1 LAVSPLPAHRL
12 AFVDALRGLVIVI
25 MTLDHVRD
33 FFHAGAMAFS
43 PEDLARTT
51 PVLFFTRWITHFCAP
66 VFVFLAGAGA
76 WLQLQRSGWSRPRLS
91 RFLVT
96 RGLFLIVVELTVMR
110 LAMNFSVDS
119 SYPFLLLIL
128 WALGVSM
135 IVLAALIHL
144 PLPLVA
150 LASGLILL
158 LHNMADGIRAEQLGG
173 FAWAWNML
181 HQQGVF
187 FVAGKPVLVAYPA
200 LPWIAVMAAGYCF
213 GPVLLKDHGSR
224 RRTMIVS
231 GVLLIAAFIVLRGI
245 NGYGDP
251 SPWSAQGS
259 AAMTVVSF
267 LRATKYPPSL
277 MFVLMTMGPA
287 LLVMAWLDS
296 AFAPSASADKLRL
309 RPNHPLVVI
318 GRVPMFYY
326 VLHFWMAHLLAAMAA
341 AFRYGSASLAFL
353 FSPLPSMGGSR
364 PLFPPD
370 YGYPLW
376 VSYAMWIT
384 VVLLMYPLCRWYAA
398 FKARRS
404 DWWLGYL

>member
-1 LAVSPLPAHRL
+1 VTAPPARRLPAI
-12 AFVDALRGLVIVI
+12 DALRGLVMVI
-25 MTLDHVRD
+25 MALDHVRE
-33 FFHAGAMAFS
+33 FFHAGAMVFQ

-51 PVLFFTRWITHFCAP
+51 PILFFTRWITHFCAP
-66 VFVFLAGAGA
+66 VFVSLAGVGA
-76 WLQLQRSGWSRPRLS
+76 WLQLQRDGWSKPRLS

-96 RGLFLIVVELTVMR
+96 RGLFLIILELTVMR

-128 WALGVSM
+128 WAIGVSM
-135 IVLAALIHL
+135 IALALLIHL
-144 PLPLVA
+144 PLPLIA
-150 LASGLILL
+150 LASALALL
-158 LHNMADGIRAEQLGG
+158 LHNMADGIRAEQLGRL
-173 FAWAWNML
+173 AWAWNML

-187 FVAGKPVLVAYPA
+187 FVAGKPVLVAYPV
-200 LPWIAVMAAGYCF
+200 LPWIAVMGAGYCF
-213 GPVLLKDHGSR
+213 GPVFLKEPESR

-231 GVLLIAAFIVLRGI
+231 GILLTAAFIVFRSI

-251 SPWSAQGS
+251 SPWSVQGS

-267 LRATKYPPSL
+267 LRTTKYPPSL
-277 MFVLMTMGPA
+277 MFVLMTLGPA
-287 LLVMAWLDS
+287 LLVMAWLDR
-296 AFAPSASADKLRL
+296 LRL

-326 VLHFWMAHLLAAMAA
+326 VLHFWLAHVLAALAA
-341 AFRYGSASLAFL
+341 AVRYGGASLAFL

-364 PLFPPD
+364 ALFPPD
-370 YGYPLW
+370 FGYPLW
-376 VSYAMWIT
+376 ITYAAWIA

-398 FKARRS
+398 LKARRA

>member
-1 LAVSPLPAHRL
+1 MNTPPAHRL
-12 AFVDALRGLVIVI
+12 PAVDALRGLVIVI

-51 PVLFFTRWITHFCAP
+51 PILFFTRWITHFCAP
-66 VFVFLAGAGA
+66 VFMFLAGAGA
-76 WLQLQRSGWSRPRLS
+76 CLQLQRDGWSTPRLS

-96 RGLFLIVVELTVMR
+96 RGLFLVIVELTLMR

-135 IVLAALIHL
+135 IALAALIHL
-144 PLPLVA
+144 PLPLIA
-150 LASGLILL
+150 LASALVLLFHNMDDGIPATQFGAFAPVWNL
-158 LHNMADGIRAEQLGG
+158 LHQP
-173 FAWAWNML
+173 
-181 HQQGVF
+181 GVF
-187 FVAGKPVLVAYPA
+187 TVAGYPVVVGYPV
-200 LPWIAVMAAGYCF
+200 LPWIAVMASGYCF

-231 GVLLIAAFIVLRGI
+231 GLILVAAFIIYRSL

-251 SPWSAQGS
+251 SPWSRQGS

-267 LRATKYPPSL
+267 LRTTKYPPSL

-287 LLVMAWLDS
+287 SLVMAWLD
-296 AFAPSASADKLRL
+296 ARRL
-309 RPNHPLVVI
+309 RPSHPLVNI

-326 VLHFWMAHLLAAMAA
+326 VIHFWMAHTLAAIAA
-341 AFRYGSASLAFL
+341 AIRYGSASLAFL

-364 PLFPPD
+364 ALFPPAF
-370 YGYPLW
+370 GYPLR
-376 VSYAMWIT
+376 VTYAMWIV

-398 FKARRS
+398 VKARRT